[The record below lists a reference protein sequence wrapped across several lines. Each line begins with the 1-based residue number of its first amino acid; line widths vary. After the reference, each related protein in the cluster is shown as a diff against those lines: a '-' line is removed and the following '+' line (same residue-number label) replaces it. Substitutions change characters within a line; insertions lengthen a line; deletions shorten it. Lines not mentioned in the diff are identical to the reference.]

1 MAAMLERTIDR
12 QFLTTE
18 PMPYFPTEIMHD
30 GPIFS
35 LSDIH
40 GDIHAFIISLRD
52 CAKVIRK
59 KTSSTPLNPDIVDPD
74 IERNL
79 IIDIG
84 NGVDGAAGDGD
95 CYDVSLGY
103 TWCGGN
109 THVVICG
116 DYIDPNRQQDKE
128 PTCSKYPCYK
138 KPCNCTY
145 YPQQEIKLLLFINEL
160 NRQAMLSSGR
170 IIKLLGNHEV
180 NNIRPNGLYYDHYT
194 FSSDR
199 ELGKSYYLNC
209 DRKETFNIGNPGYNL
224 LFKDGCGFI
233 IKINNT
239 IFVHGKINKEINYQG
254 NTHNLTL
261 KKINRLNNMMNNI
274 ATEKINKESLFAIFS
289 DSNQILNNRLWGNYD
304 IYKKI
309 DFQNK
314 QYASKEHT
322 DSRNAAEDSDPR
334 MAAELSKVLTL
345 EEFNEDVKDTIRFF
359 LSLNPEED
367 ISKFRV
373 IIGHCT
379 QFPSSISNVTNTTF
393 SNVSHADGVSKTYNG
408 ATYKRDKA
416 SFDTQNF
423 IFGITMEVPKEPVN
437 DLIDFYLYRVDVGSS
452 REFDKG
458 ESGIFYQH
466 SGIPPDP
473 IQAENKLLFSKTPQV
488 LAIHKDDYNND
499 IVTIIKSKM
508 WNTRKH
514 LPRQYYEY
522 FLEKTYTATEHNG
535 RQLRKG
541 LKTLTNRTN
550 YDKKYLKYKKKYLD
564 LKKSN

>member
-12 QFLTTE
+12 QFLTTKS
-18 PMPYFPTEIMHD
+18 MTHFPTEIMHN

-79 IIDIG
+79 IINIG
-84 NGVDGAAGDGD
+84 NGVDGVYGAAGGGAADVGTK
-95 CYDVSLGY
+95 YDVSLGY
-103 TWCGGN
+103 EWCGGN
-109 THVVICG
+109 AHVVICG
-116 DYIDPNRQQDKE
+116 DFIDPNRQQNEK
-128 PTCSKYPCYK
+128 PTCSKHPCVNGI
-138 KPCNCTY
+138 PCNCTY
-145 YPQQEIKLLLFINEL
+145 YPQQEIKLLLFIIEL

-180 NNIRPNGLYYDHYT
+180 KNILPGELFYHQYI
-194 FSSDR
+194 FSLDIK
-199 ELGKSYYLNC
+199 LGKSYYLGC

-224 LFKDGCGFI
+224 LFKDGCGLI

-239 IFVHGKINKEINYQG
+239 IFVHGKINKEVEHKDVYFELGMTLETIN
-254 NTHNLTL
+254 NTNQMINDIAINKRM
-261 KKINRLNNMMNNI
+261 KKIVFTM
-274 ATEKINKESLFAIFS
+274 F
-289 DSNQILNNRLWGNYD
+289 DYDNQILNDRTWGLDD

-314 QYASKEHT
+314 EY
-322 DSRNAAEDSDPR
+322 DSRNAEESDPR

-345 EEFNEDVKDTIRFF
+345 DEFNKDVKDTIRYF

-379 QFPSSISNVTNTTF
+379 QFDSSTSNVTNTTF
-393 SNVSHADGVSKTYNG
+393 SNVSHEDDKSKTYNG
-408 ATYKRDKA
+408 LTYKRDKPN
-416 SFDTQNF
+416 FDNQDF
-423 IFGITMEVPKEPVN
+423 IFGITMEVPKERVN
-437 DLIDFYLYRVDVGSS
+437 GLIDFYLYRVDVGSS

-458 ESGIFYQH
+458 DKLILYLHDNIQPGS
-466 SGIPPDP
+466 

-488 LAIHKDDYNND
+488 LAIHKDNHNND

-514 LPRQYYEY
+514 LPRQFYEH
-522 FLEKTYTATEHNG
+522 LIAAQTYEDHQIN
-535 RQLRKG
+535 QG
-541 LKTLTNRTN
+541 LKTLTDRIN